1 MFGAHPLLV
10 AFAFGRLL
18 IGLAPIVAASTTS
31 RLLAFPSAHDNA
43 TARLM
48 ARWFGVRDIGLGAL
62 VVMFL
67 GDASGLRKVLWL
79 NLVTDLCDA
88 AMIAVPLVRR
98 QGIDRAALLCLVFAC
113 GGALSWTLAL
123 AGYV

>member
-1 MFGAHPLLV
+1 MLGAHPLLV

-31 RLLAFPSAHDNA
+31 RLLAFPPEHDNA

-62 VVMFL
+62 VVTFL
-67 GDASGLRKVLWL
+67 DDASGLRKVLWL
-79 NLVTDLCDA
+79 NLATDLCDA

-98 QGIDRAALLCLVFAC
+98 QGIDRAALLCLAFAC

-123 AGYV
+123 AGLV